1 MALKFYRVSAA
12 AIFGICGVVSSSA
25 LAGGFDGSFNSPIGT
40 VSAKALATNYSR
52 LTSNSGYART
62 KTYAK
67 VGQYAINGDILKGFA
82 ESGNKVE
89 IYVDGKRCNNS
100 CQNGR
105 VVVDQKSVAKAKIYI
120 KNKNMLAKAYAK
132 NYVKLT
138 VEGEV
143 KFENEEYSYAQGRF
157 TPLGT
162 IMKAGARNSNQLQA
176 KGLVRL
182 STGQVVRVSGQVNK

>member
-1 MALKFYRVSAA
+1 MAFKFSRVTATV
-12 AIFGICGVVSSSA
+12 IFSLFTALSSTSY
-25 LAGGFDGSFNSPIGT
+25 AGGFDANFNSPIGT

-62 KTYAK
+62 KNYAK

-82 ESGNKVE
+82 EAGNKVE

-105 VVVDQKSVAKAKIYI
+105 IIVDQKSVAKAKIYI
-120 KNKNMLAKAYAK
+120 KNKNILAKAYAK

-143 KFENEEYSYAQGRF
+143 KFENEEYAYAQGRF

-162 IMKAGARNSNQLQA
+162 IMKAGATNSNKLQA

-182 STGQVVRVSGQVNK
+182 STGQVVRVSGQVK